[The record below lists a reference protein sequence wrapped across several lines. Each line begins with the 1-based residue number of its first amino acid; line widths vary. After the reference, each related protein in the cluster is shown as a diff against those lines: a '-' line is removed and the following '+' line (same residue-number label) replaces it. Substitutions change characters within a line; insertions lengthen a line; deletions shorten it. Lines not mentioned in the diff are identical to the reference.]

1 MSTEE
6 IKPVSDRQKYE
17 RGDVLVKVE
26 VDCRV
31 CAQPLP
37 GGHVATEG
45 KQIVKIRKSELA
57 SVLALVEPEPA
68 EIEAARK
75 RHNVLL
81 NKFIEDGLQGLNAD
95 SEAMAQRRRKLEAE
109 YAGSVEA
116 TFVRDMGRS
125 ILPLRSATVIEDNIP
140 APVDEA
146 SVDQSTMLA
155 SIVAREVAKVLQSQN
170 QPKKQ

>member
-1 MSTEE
+1 MSSQE
-6 IKPVSDRQKYE
+6 IRPVSDRQTFE

-37 GGHVATEG
+37 GGYVATEG

-68 EIEAARK
+68 EIDAARK

-81 NKFIEDGLQGLNAD
+81 NKHVEDGLQGLVAD
-95 SEAMAQRRRKLEAE
+95 AETMSQRRRKLEAE

-125 ILPLRSATVIEDNIP
+125 ILPLRSAVVVEDNLP
-140 APVDEA
+140 APVDETH
-146 SVDQSTMLA
+146 VDQQSMLA
-155 SIVAREVAKVLQSQN
+155 AIVAREVAKVLQAQN